1 MASLTVIYWRDIPA
15 QVVAEEGRGRKRQ
28 QAKVAE
34 WRKSAPEAIEGDLQ
48 QAAETRAA
56 ALDQDYD
63 REKLAAIVASGGR
76 AG

>member
-1 MASLTVIYWRDIPA
+1 MELPRRFALAIDEAAMRDGA
-15 QVVAEEGRGRKRQ
+15 DSTDDYL
-28 QAKVAE
+28 AE
-34 WRKSAPEAIEGDLQ
+34 WRKSEPEAIEGDLQ